1 MIILKEDQS
10 FEKEMCFHNDC
21 RFCHECIQRFK
32 ERKKKKT
39 QHLLPKFKID
49 IFSCVIVASVQ
60 NKVFQFW
67 KLLSIHFKCRKEFK
81 RWL

>member
-1 MIILKEDQS
+1 MIADSAMSVFKDLRKE
-10 FEKEMCFHNDC
+10 
-21 RFCHECIQRFK
+21 
-32 ERKKKKT
+32 KKKT